1 MTSSTAAADTSNPNP
16 SASSSA
22 IPSGAGHAKKSLVKL
37 TVGAIGVVYGD
48 IGTSPLY
55 AFREAFTGAHKLPVD
70 KFHILGVLSM
80 MLWSLMLVVT
90 IKYVMITLKADN
102 KGEGGS
108 FALLSLLTRT
118 LPGGTGKQWVVP
130 LTLLGVM
137 ATALFYGDA
146 MITPAISVL
155 GAVEGLR
162 LLNPHFGPLV
172 VPFTL
177 IVVIFLFLIQRKGT
191 ASVGALF
198 GPITLVYFITIAT
211 LGVIQIMKQP
221 QVLWALS
228 PLYAAQFVIGDPLRA
243 FFTLGSVVLAV
254 TGAEAL
260 YADMGHFGRNPI
272 KIAWTG
278 VVFPALILNYLGQS
292 ALVLREP
299 GAIADVF
306 YHMAPPA
313 LLLPLLI
320 LATMAAVI
328 ASQAVISGA
337 YSVTQ
342 QAIQLGYLPRMSILH
357 TSATELGQIYLPAVN
372 WSLLVCVVILVL
384 GFQSSDNLGA
394 AYGLAVTG
402 TMLITTVM
410 LALMVFRVWKW
421 NKLYAVPLFAII
433 FTMDLGLFA
442 SSATKIVAGGWFPLM
457 IGLMIFTLLTTWK
470 RGRSLVQ
477 ARLNEGA
484 MPLELFIKS
493 ACASATRVPRTAVF
507 LTNALVGVPSAL
519 LHNLKHNMVL
529 HERTIFLTVTVEDVP
544 AVSDAKRIEITDL
557 TNGFYRVMVHYG
569 FMDQPDLPKAL
580 AQAAAKGLPF
590 KMMDTSFF
598 LSRQTILAS
607 DHPGMAVWRE
617 HLFTWM
623 NKGAVSAM
631 EFFRLPTNRV
641 VELGSQVEI

>member
-1 MTSSTAAADTSNPNP
+1 MITSTAAADG
-16 SASSSA
+16 SSVDLPA
-22 IPSGAGHAKKSLVKL
+22 HNGSGHTKKSLTKL

-118 LPGGTGKQWVVP
+118 LPGGTGKQWVIP

-191 ASVGALF
+191 ASVGAFF

-211 LGVIQIMKQP
+211 LGVLQIVKQP
-221 QVLWALS
+221 EVLWALS
-228 PLYAAQFVIGDPLRA
+228 PFYAAKFIIGDPLRA

-384 GFQSSDNLGA
+384 GFQTSDNLGA

-402 TMLITTVM
+402 TMLITTAM
-410 LALMVFRVWKW
+410 LALLVFRVWKW
-421 NKLYAVPLFAII
+421 NRLYAVPLFAIM

-507 LTNALVGVPSAL
+507 LTNAMVGVPSAL

-529 HERTIFLTVTVEDVP
+529 HERTIFLTVKVEDVP
-544 AVSDAKRIEITDL
+544 VVAEKNRIEIIDL
-557 TNGFYRVMVHYG
+557 TNGFFRVMVHYG

-580 AQAAAKGLPF
+580 VQAATKGLPF

>member
-1 MTSSTAAADTSNPNP
+1 MTVSDAMPHGST
-16 SASSSA
+16 
-22 IPSGAGHAKKSLVKL
+22 KQSLAKL
-37 TVGAIGVVYGD
+37 TIGAIGVVYGD

-55 AFREAFTGAHKLPVD
+55 AFGAAFTGAHKLPVD

-80 MLWSLMLVVT
+80 MIWSLVMIVSV
-90 IKYVMITLKADN
+90 KYVMITLKADN

-108 FALLSLLTRT
+108 FALLSLLTRS
-118 LPGGTGKQWVVP
+118 LPGTKWIGA

-146 MITPAISVL
+146 MITPAVSIL
-155 GAVEGLR
+155 GAMDGLR
-162 LLNPHFGPLV
+162 VLNPNFKP
-172 VPFTL
+172 L
-177 IVVIFLFLIQRKGT
+177 IVPVTLFVVLFLFLIQRKGT
-191 ASVGALF
+191 ARVGSFF
-198 GPITLVYFITIAT
+198 GPITLVYFITIAV
-211 LGVIQIMKQP
+211 LGIIQIVKNP
-221 QVLWALS
+221 EVIWALS
-228 PLYAAQFVIGDPLRA
+228 PFYAVKFIIIDPFKA

-278 VVFPALILNYLGQS
+278 LVFPSLILNSLGQS
-292 ALVLREP
+292 ALVLKDP
-299 GAIADVF
+299 AAITNVF
-306 YHMAPPA
+306 YLMAPHS

-320 LATMAAVI
+320 LSTMAAVI
-328 ASQAVISGA
+328 ASQAVVSGA

-342 QAIQLGYLPRMSILH
+342 QAVQLGYLPRMTILH
-357 TSATELGQIYLPAVN
+357 TSASELGQIYLPAIN
-372 WSLLVCVVILVL
+372 WLLLVCVIILVL
-384 GFQSSDNLGA
+384 GFQTADNLA
-394 AYGLAVTG
+394 DAYGLAVTG
-402 TMLITTVM
+402 TMLITTAM
-410 LALMVFRVWKW
+410 LALMVFKVWNW
-421 NKLYAVPLFAII
+421 NKIYAVPLFVIMFALDI
-433 FTMDLGLFA
+433 GLFA
-442 SSATKIVAGGWFPLM
+442 SCTTKIVSGGWFPLM

-470 RGRSLVQ
+470 RGRTLVQ
-477 ARLNEGA
+477 ERLNEGA

-493 ACASATRVPRTAVF
+493 ACASATRIPRTAVF
-507 LTNALVGVPSAL
+507 LTNAMIGVPAAL

-529 HERTIFLTVTVEDVP
+529 HERTIFLTVKVEDVP
-544 AVSDAKRIEITDL
+544 VISDENRIVVTDL

-569 FMDQPDLPKAL
+569 FMEQPDLPGAL
-580 AQAAAKGLPF
+580 KQAAAKGLPF

-598 LSRQTILAS
+598 LSRQTVLAS
-607 DHPGMAVWRE
+607 DHPGMAIWRE